1 MQEWMLAFAENYGY
15 LGIFLLILIENVFP
29 PIPSEA
35 VLLFGGTLT
44 TTTSMTVPVTI
55 IAATLGS
62 VLGAVVLYAF
72 GRVLQAERLKKLLRG
87 RVAKITRLRPEHVDK
102 AEQWFVRYEE
112 KAVLLCRCVPIV
124 RSLISIPAG
133 FAKMKMLRFLLLT
146 ALGSAIWN
154 TTLVCVGAGLGTA
167 WESAMPYFDQ
177 YSVIAVVVMALLC
190 VAGVGYLWWRSRKKA
205 AAQAK
210 QMQQAENTP
219 EPEPPEQAEQM
230 EPAAAVGQV
239 EQVGT
244 VDVSQDGSATRQ
256 PEPVDLDATTPLNK
270 PTEAKHA
277 QAETGAS
284 QDSITAQDEVQP
296 EAQVQHTPE
305 ETDAQDGKPAV
316 EMCSEK

>member
-1 MQEWMLAFAENYGY
+1 MEEWMLSFAEQYGY

-35 VLLFGGTLT
+35 VLLFGGTMT
-44 TTTSMTVPVTI
+44 TTTAMSVPGTI
-55 IAATLGS
+55 AAATLGS
-62 VLGAVVLYAF
+62 VLGAVVLYAV

-87 RVAKITRLRPEHVDK
+87 KVAKITRLRAEHVDK

-133 FAKMKMLRFLLLT
+133 FAKMKMPRFLLLT

-177 YSVIAVVVMALLC
+177 YSVIAVALMALLC

-205 AAQAK
+205 AAKAE
-210 QMQQAENTP
+210 QMQQAETAP
-219 EPEPPEQAEQM
+219 LEQAEKA
-230 EPAAAVGQV
+230 EPAAAAKPAQ
-239 EQVGT
+239 QAGT
-244 VDVSQDGSATRQ
+244 ADVSQEGLAAQQ
-256 PEPVDLDATTPLNK
+256 PEPADLAAAAPQGETTGEKTAPAGLDATQEGAAMQ
-270 PTEAKHA
+270 TE
-277 QAETGAS
+277 
-284 QDSITAQDEVQP
+284 D
-296 EAQVQHTPE
+296 QVQHTPAE
-305 ETDAQDGKPAV
+305 PGAQAENRKHPT
-316 EMCSEK
+316 SSKS

>member
-1 MQEWMLAFAENYGY
+1 MEEWMLSFAEQYGY

-35 VLLFGGTLT
+35 VLLFGGTMT
-44 TTTSMTVPVTI
+44 TTTAMSVPGTI
-55 IAATLGS
+55 AAATLGS
-62 VLGAVVLYAF
+62 VLGAVVLYAV

-87 RVAKITRLRPEHVDK
+87 KVAKITRLRAEHVDK

-133 FAKMKMLRFLLLT
+133 FAKMKMPRFLLLT

-177 YSVIAVVVMALLC
+177 YSVIAVALMALLC

-205 AAQAK
+205 AAKPA
-210 QMQQAENTP
+210 QQA
-219 EPEPPEQAEQM
+219 
-230 EPAAAVGQV
+230 
-239 EQVGT
+239 GT
-244 VDVSQDGSATRQ
+244 ADVSQEGLAAQQ
-256 PEPVDLDATTPLNK
+256 PEPADLAAAAPQGETTGEKTAPAGLDATQEGAAMQ
-270 PTEAKHA
+270 TE
-277 QAETGAS
+277 
-284 QDSITAQDEVQP
+284 D
-296 EAQVQHTPE
+296 QVQHTPAE
-305 ETDAQDGKPAV
+305 PGAQAENRKHAT
-316 EMCSEK
+316 SSKS